1 MISKAAFSN
10 RVQNF
15 KWDIPD
21 WLFLVTKECLLS
33 DSSILKI
40 ILIRIDLPLAA
51 MVAGESLLGVLAGD
65 LV

>member
-1 MISKAAFSN
+1 MGHSRLA
-10 RVQNF
+10 
-15 KWDIPD
+15 
-21 WLFLVTKECLLS
+21 LFLVTKECLLS